1 MIVFE
6 GAEVY
11 APEYLGRRDLLIAG
25 GEIVEIADAGA
36 LSAHAGEHIN
46 LEGQLI
52 FPGLVDILTHPCG
65 GGGEGGFG
73 NRTAELSPDDF
84 LRAGV
89 TSPIGALGTDSIGR
103 SLEVLY
109 GNVMGLRSAGL
120 RAYMYSGAYRVP
132 VPTLTGD
139 VAKDLYLVDPV
150 IGMGEVAVADHRGTQ
165 PTAQELRRIAAETQ
179 LGGILAG
186 QGGVVLVHVGDGAS
200 RLALLREAI
209 DGSDLPAATLFPTHV
224 NRSRALLDEAAEWAI
239 RGGFVDITVST
250 TPELIAAGDIPAA
263 EALTRL
269 LEAGAPASQIT
280 LSSDAGGSLPVY
292 VDGVL
297 KGLTAALPSSL
308 TELLFELHSENRDLF
323 AIALAGMTSNAA
335 RALNLSHQAKLT
347 QGATADFV
355 VADASNR
362 ALTSVYCGG
371 RKLL

>member
-1 MIVFE
+1 MLVFE
-6 GAEVY
+6 GAELY
-11 APEYLGRRDLLIAG
+11 APEYLGPRDVLVAG
-25 GEIVEIADAGA
+25 GQILEIAEAGS
-36 LSAHAGEHIN
+36 LEGHPGQHID
-46 LEGQLI
+46 LRGQLI

-73 NRTAELSPDDF
+73 NRTDELSAEHF
-84 LRAGV
+84 IQAGV
-89 TSPIGALGTDSIGR
+89 TAPVGALGTDSIGR

-109 GNVMGLRSAGL
+109 GNIMGLRSAGL

-139 VAKDLYLVDPV
+139 SAKDLYLIDPV
-150 IGMGEVAVADHRGTQ
+150 IGIGEVAVADHRGTQ

-209 DGSDLPAATLFPTHV
+209 DDCDLPESTLFPTHV
-224 NRSRALLDEAAEWAI
+224 NRSRPLLDEAAEWAM

-250 TPELIAAGDIPAA
+250 TPELIAAGDVPAV
-263 EALTRL
+263 EALTHL
-269 LEAGAPASQIT
+269 LEAGAPSSQIT

-297 KGLTAALPSSL
+297 KGLTAAMPSSL
-308 TELLFELHSENRDLF
+308 TALLFELLADNDELF
-323 AIALAGMTSNAA
+323 PIALAGMTSNAA
-335 RALNLSHQAKLT
+335 RALNLEHRATLSE
-347 QGATADFV
+347 GAAADFV
-355 VADASNR
+355 AADIGR
-362 ALTSVYCGG
+362 KALTAVYGGG